1 MKFKAFRE
9 TVTQVTKEVDNF
21 SRACPRGYCPRAS
34 DLFPSRGLC
43 PALRSPAE
51 PERETIC
58 NRVNFLFFLATLYE
72 NLVSNSRNG
81 ASFLTRERDVFL
93 NVQSNFLNR
102 HPFSEDFVFKYL
114 SISLIKW
121 RRKMYV

>member
-102 HPFSEDFVFKYL
+102 QSFLGGFCF
-114 SISLIKW
+114 
-121 RRKMYV
+121 

>member
-21 SRACPRGYCPRAS
+21 PRACPRGYCPRAS

-43 PALRSPAE
+43 PALRSPIE

-58 NRVNFLFFLATLYE
+58 NRVNSLFFCKFLYE
-72 NLVSNSRNG
+72 NLVSNSRGRTRANRCPI
-81 ASFLTRERDVFL
+81 FNERERERDEIKKGKKGRKKFQ
-93 NVQSNFLNR
+93 VQMYNG
-102 HPFSEDFVFKYL
+102 
-114 SISLIKW
+114 IS
-121 RRKMYV
+121 